1 MPYRSS
7 NVFEVEIQTRTVPV
21 WKDTLVTTHNVR
33 VGQSFSVDL
42 NDFVDG
48 VPTPNIVRTSGMVGG
63 LTFNNDTH
71 ILEGT
76 FTTVQEIDMEFDA
89 ENSEGTT
96 MTTIRFNVRG
106 NLRTWLLDG
115 KTWLL
120 NNKIWGLR
128 NDE

>member
-7 NVFEVEIQTRTVPV
+7 NVFEVEVQAKTVPT
-21 WKDTLVTTHNVR
+21 WNDDHVTEYNVR

-42 NDFVDG
+42 NDEVDG

-71 ILEGT
+71 ILAGT
-76 FTTVQEIDMEFDA
+76 FTTVQVIDMEFDA

-115 KTWLL
+115 KTWIL